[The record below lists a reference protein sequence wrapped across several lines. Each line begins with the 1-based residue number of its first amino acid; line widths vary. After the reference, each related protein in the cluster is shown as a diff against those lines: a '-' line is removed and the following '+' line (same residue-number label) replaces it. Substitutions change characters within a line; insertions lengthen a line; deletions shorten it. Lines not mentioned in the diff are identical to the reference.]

1 MEIFNR
7 NEDEEFQVRHT
18 ECEKLVGLPDG
29 TVQQAAGTEELKLEK
44 QVRSGDKELEVI
56 HVEVIVEAERVDEV
70 TWKCKEWKRELRT
83 RPWGQEEKEDLEKD
97 EKKGGC
103 VGQSGSY

>member
-1 MEIFNR
+1 MMEIFNR

-70 TWKCKEWKRELRT
+70 TME
-83 RPWGQEEKEDLEKD
+83 
-97 EKKGGC
+97 
-103 VGQSGSY
+103 V